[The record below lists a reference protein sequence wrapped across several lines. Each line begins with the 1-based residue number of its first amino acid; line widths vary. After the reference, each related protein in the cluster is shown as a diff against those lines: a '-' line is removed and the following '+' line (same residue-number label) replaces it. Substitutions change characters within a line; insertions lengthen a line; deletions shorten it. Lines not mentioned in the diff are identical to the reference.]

1 MKIPFDKIF
10 EHVKMNEKFIHYLD
24 DEEKNK
30 EYHNSMEEQ
39 FEIMKKFT
47 WEDFES
53 LTAEELERIPI
64 AWLYDWT
71 NVTGHWDYQDKVKGL
86 YEKHNLPILTPR
98 EYLRKYEKKQLY
110 EYSEIHNILPNF
122 ELKSY
127 IKHFLIDD
135 EDFIN
140 DVDTCMWE
148 LSSKNKLIDKTPKQ
162 RFEYFSNTIGNEART
177 YILKILALKHLS
189 KILFNNIDVF
199 IDKFW
204 RDRLNMILNK
214 DDLHKEYDKQLE
226 KILLDKFPDKTIEEI
241 SEMPIET
248 ILENRTNEDFESSK
262 NNITDIITRKHNE
275 IKQNKQQEQT
285 ETCNKPTNEEK
296 LQRINELASQDKISI
311 SALQRLFYI
320 SFPKASSIIDNLV
333 ENKIIE
339 RFEKGYNI
347 TNKDKLK
354 ESLIKTFID

>member
-1 MKIPFDKIF
+1 MKIPVDKIF

-30 EYHNSMEEQ
+30 EYHKSMEEQ
-39 FEIMKKFT
+39 FEIMKTLK

-53 LTAEELERIPI
+53 LTADELERIPI

-71 NVTGHWDYQDKVKGL
+71 DVTGHWDYQDKVKGL

-98 EYLRKYEKKQLY
+98 EYLRKYEKKQPY
-110 EYSEIHNILPNF
+110 EYCDIHSILPNF

-135 EDFIN
+135 EEFIN

-148 LSSKNKLIDKTPKQ
+148 LSSENKLKDKTPKQ

-177 YILKILALKHLS
+177 YILKILTLKHLL
-189 KILFNNIDVF
+189 KILFNNIDGF
-199 IDKFW
+199 TDEFW
-204 RDRLNMILNK
+204 KDRLNKVLNK
-214 DDLHKEYDKQLE
+214 ENLHKEYDKQLE
-226 KILLDKFPDKTIEEI
+226 KMLSNKFPNKTIEEI

-248 ILENRTNEDFESSK
+248 ILENRTNEEFELNK
-262 NNITDIITRKHNE
+262 KNITDIITKKHYEN
-275 IKQNKQQEQT
+275 KQNKQQEQT

-296 LQRINELASQDKISI
+296 LQRINELVSQDIISI
-311 SALQRLFYI
+311 STLQRLFYI
-320 SFPKASSIIDNLV
+320 SFPKAASIIDNLV
-333 ENKIIE
+333 ENEIIE
-339 RFEKGYNI
+339 RLEKGYKI
-347 TNKDKLK
+347 IYKDRLK
-354 ESLIKTFID
+354 QILTETMFI